1 MFVRNK
7 YKVVIFEISNSNIVG
22 DANIFTLFPAI
33 IIIIGNK
40 VGVDFLISGSKEQY
54 YNSWTMNSRKREHF
68 KLSFV
73 PYRYD
78 TTVERFW
85 FKIPLLTDTETPT

>member
-33 IIIIGNK
+33 IIIIIGNK
-40 VGVDFLISGSKEQY
+40 VGFDFLISGLKEQY
-54 YNSWTMNSRKREHF
+54 YNS
-68 KLSFV
+68 
-73 PYRYD
+73 
-78 TTVERFW
+78 
-85 FKIPLLTDTETPT
+85 